1 MPILHIYFINK
12 LNEVPDKYTFSANM
26 YNVLFS
32 HLIVEIPASSEGKVK
47 NNYVYIS
54 FNIT

>member
-12 LNEVPDKYTFSANM
+12 LNEVPDKHTFSANM